1 MKIVLRKPIVAGEG
15 DAKKTIT
22 ELDLSKLDD
31 LTANDMLFVENEA
44 GPYPSALGVGN
55 AAYRLHIVAR
65 ASGVAFDLLKQ
76 MSARDEMRVRK
87 VVMDFFDESDSPATE
102 DATTKK

>member
-1 MKIVLRKPIVAGEG
+1 MKIALKKPIVAGEG

-31 LTANDMLFVENEA
+31 LTVNDLLFVENEA
-44 GPYPSALGVGN
+44 GPFPSAIGVGN
-55 AAYRLHIVAR
+55 GTYRLHLVAR

-76 MSARDEMRVRK
+76 MSAKDEARVRK
-87 VVMDFFDESDSPATE
+87 VVMDFFDDTDSSETE
-102 DATTKK
+102 GETTKK